1 MNKLRQLFVGQ
12 RGATAIEY
20 GLLAALI
27 ALGTIAG
34 MEGLGANL
42 FDDYDAL
49 AKCFDDPSVTNS
61 DC

>member
-42 FDDYDAL
+42 IDDYDAL